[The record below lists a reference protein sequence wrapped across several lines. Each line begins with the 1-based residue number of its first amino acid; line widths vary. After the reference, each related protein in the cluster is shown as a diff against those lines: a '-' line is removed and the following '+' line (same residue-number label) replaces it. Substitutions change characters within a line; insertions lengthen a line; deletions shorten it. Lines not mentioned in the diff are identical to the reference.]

1 MHATADT
8 TVVISGQLVGRRV
21 MRGVMRRY
29 RRRAHSFEEHG

>member
-1 MHATADT
+1 MHATRDT
-8 TVVISGQLVGRRV
+8 QDVIERNLAGGRV